1 MVFHQQLS
9 SFNYT
14 PPESPATAVE
24 LRFLELV
31 INTSFRFSPLVTMPP
46 RSSGLRCRM
55 DLISRN
61 TMTPVLVAM
70 SAIIVVVAMH
80 MHHDPDVYSSPFF
93 RFGLSWLVFV
103 LLAACA
109 VLALEDAGRIPD
121 AAQGPPCVVLALED
135 AGPPRTSYRVP
146 LSSLLYCV
154 AQLGWPLLGLLART
168 TSSVEELRVTTVLLR
183 ARSGAL
189 PPFAIVGFIFLV
201 VGACMGFQL
210 LPLLRKLQ
218 VACFE
223 MAFFTLGPML
233 I

>member
-1 MVFHQQLS
+1 
-9 SFNYT
+9 
-14 PPESPATAVE
+14 
-24 LRFLELV
+24 
-31 INTSFRFSPLVTMPP
+31 
-46 RSSGLRCRM
+46 M

-61 TMTPVLVAM
+61 NMTPVLVAM
-70 SAIIVVVAMH
+70 SAIIVVLAMH
-80 MHHDPDVYSSPFF
+80 MHNEPDAEDTGVYFSPY
-93 RFGLSWLVFV
+93 RIGLAWCGFLGP
-103 LLAACA
+103 AACA
-109 VLALEDAGRIPD
+109 VLALEDAGRISDHD
-121 AAQGPPCVVLALED
+121 AGPPCVMLALED

-168 TSSVEELRVTTVLLR
+168 TSSVEELRVTTALLR

-218 VACFE
+218 VACLE
-223 MAFFTLGPML
+223 IALFTLGPRL
-233 I
+233 ITRPRYGRLAPPERLIGRGWPKLRAARG

>member
-1 MVFHQQLS
+1 MS
-9 SFNYT
+9 
-14 PPESPATAVE
+14 
-24 LRFLELV
+24 
-31 INTSFRFSPLVTMPP
+31 P

-61 TMTPVLVAM
+61 TMTAVSVGM

-80 MHHDPDVYSSPFF
+80 MHYDPEVYSSPFF
-93 RFGLSWLVFV
+93 RIGLAWCGCF
-103 LLAACA
+103 LLAPFA
-109 VLALEDAGRIPD
+109 VLAWEDTGRIHD
-121 AAQGPPCVVLALED
+121 AGPPCVVLALED
-135 AGPPRTSYRVP
+135 GEPTRTYRYP
-146 LSSLLYCV
+146 LSSLLCCAGV
-154 AQLGWPLLGLLART
+154 LGWQLLALLART
-168 TSSVEELRVTTVLLR
+168 TSSVEELRVTTALLR

-218 VACFE
+218 VACLE
-223 MAFFTLGPML
+223 IALFTLGPRL

>member
-1 MVFHQQLS
+1 
-9 SFNYT
+9 
-14 PPESPATAVE
+14 
-24 LRFLELV
+24 
-31 INTSFRFSPLVTMPP
+31 
-46 RSSGLRCRM
+46 
-55 DLISRN
+55 
-61 TMTPVLVAM
+61 MTPVLVAM

-121 AAQGPPCVVLALED
+121 AAQWPPCVVLALED
-135 AGPPRTSYRVP
+135 AGPPRTYRVP
-146 LSSLLYCV
+146 LSSLICCAGV
-154 AQLGWPLLGLLART
+154 LGWQLLALLART
-168 TSSVEELRVTTVLLR
+168 TSSVEELRVTTALLR
-183 ARSGAL
+183 ARSGVM
-189 PPFAIVGFIFLV
+189 PPFAIIGFIFLV
-201 VGACMGFQL
+201 LGAITGFQL

-223 MAFFTLGPML
+223 LALFTLGPRL